1 MNHCFQSAGNVGDV
15 IKTHQIFNMF
25 SAELRKML
33 LLYHRVMNLVY
44 SSMFRQKLDANLL
57 TNLFACFLS
66 YNIDVY
72 KQET

>member
-15 IKTHQIFNMF
+15 IKTHQIFNTF

-33 LLYHRVMNLVY
+33 LLVMNLVY

>member
-33 LLYHRVMNLVY
+33 LLVMNLVY

>member
-1 MNHCFQSAGNVGDV
+1 MNHCFQNAGNVGDV

-33 LLYHRVMNLVY
+33 LLVMNLVY